1 MHIYVNACNST
12 RSWRLYEHIRDQQW
26 KWTLG
31 EKALAKL
38 NLHQQLAR
46 RSTHHT
52 EPHPHPIETDS
63 APHPDKLLLFSNL
76 SGKMYTIWTSLG
88 HDHNYVSTFVCVCV
102 CVCVCVYVCVCVF
115 QPPNPFREDLN
126 KLQSFESSLDK
137 ETKDL
142 HAIFEQLDKINS
154 GGVCHTANGISTSGW
169 WVK

>member
-1 MHIYVNACNST
+1 M
-12 RSWRLYEHIRDQQW
+12 
-26 KWTLG
+26 
-31 EKALAKL
+31 KL

-52 EPHPHPIETDS
+52 EPHPHPIEIDS

-76 SGKMYTIWTSLG
+76 SGKTYTIWTSLG
-88 HDHNYVSTFVCVCV
+88 HDHNNVSTFVC
-102 CVCVCVYVCVCVF
+102 VCVCVF

-154 GGVCHTANGISTSGW
+154 GGVCHTANGISTSG
-169 WVK
+169 